1 MRAAF
6 SVLVCNMDVANA
18 ADVRAMCE
26 TVVQK
31 FGGIEI
37 LSAIAG
43 PTR

>member
-18 ADVRAMCE
+18 DVRAMCE

-31 FGGIEI
+31 FGGIDI